1 MAAAGRPTEMR
12 LFAYPTGSRAL
23 HGVRRLVFAFVAIA
37 TLGCGAAAP
46 GLSTAQPSASAE
58 QQAEAQTFWNAFR
71 AAVNQQDWNA
81 VASMSAIPLMV
92 RGQVDSARAN
102 RITAAK
108 LPSAL
113 RDQFGKKLFSG
124 PGKPERTVADWVRD
138 TPSVGRQHWVSDDQF
153 RVQNLAFRKGPA
165 GWRLSTIYD
174 EDE

>member
-1 MAAAGRPTEMR
+1 VR
-12 LFAYPTGSRAL
+12 LFVSPTGFRAL
-23 HGVRRLVFAFVAIA
+23 HGVRRLVVAFVAIA
-37 TLGCGAAAP
+37 TLGCEAAAP
-46 GLSTAQPSASAE
+46 GLSTAHSASAE

-71 AAVNQQDWNA
+71 AAVNRQDWNA
-81 VASMSAIPLMV
+81 VASMSASPLLV
-92 RGQVDSARAN
+92 RGQVDSARAH

-113 RDQFGKKLFSG
+113 RDQFGKKVFSG
-124 PGKPERTVADWVRD
+124 LGKPERTVADWVRD